1 MSPTFLA
8 QGTEPTEYLDTLIG
22 LQIIRPEQYAR
33 LLKQLTGFDWVVG
46 VQAGQ
51 TGYGDVSML
60 NDDTVGFRSMT
71 GGVDGENV
79 ATPTHSSTPNRLLM
93 MKVVSLDAASFVVDN
108 DLAQSPSQRTLLN
121 AYTGVDDVELRG
133 FVQDMHRRVFLEM
146 LR

>member
-1 MSPTFLA
+1 MPLTLVSHNAKQLKVAAYLTQTVTEDVPFELVLDLTDDFVISGFSAKELAKQVVMSPTFLA
-8 QGTEPTEYLDTLIG
+8 QGTEPPEYLDTLIG

-79 ATPTHSSTPNRLLM
+79 ATPLTP
-93 MKVVSLDAASFVVDN
+93 V
-108 DLAQSPSQRTLLN
+108 
-121 AYTGVDDVELRG
+121 LRI
-133 FVQDMHRRVFLEM
+133 DC
-146 LR
+146 

>member
-8 QGTEPTEYLDTLIG
+8 QGTEPVEYMDTLVG

-33 LLKQLTGFDWVVG
+33 LLQDLTGFEWVVG

-71 GGVDGENV
+71 GGVDGKCRH
-79 ATPTHSSTPNRLLM
+79 TDSFKHS
-93 MKVVSLDAASFVVDN
+93 
-108 DLAQSPSQRTLLN
+108 QSI
-121 AYTGVDDVELRG
+121 VDDESSLFGCRKFCG
-133 FVQDMHRRVFLEM
+133 
-146 LR
+146 

>member
-1 MSPTFLA
+1 
-8 QGTEPTEYLDTLIG
+8 
-22 LQIIRPEQYAR
+22 
-33 LLKQLTGFDWVVG
+33 
-46 VQAGQ
+46 
-51 TGYGDVSML
+51 ML

-121 AYTGVDDVELRG
+121 AYAGADDAELRS
-133 FVQDMHRRVFLEM
+133 FVQDMHRRVFLEDVAIDSAEVDADVEF
-146 LR
+146 LAQAFSIGGNETVALKLYVAALLQSPDVLFY

>member
-8 QGTEPTEYLDTLIG
+8 QGTEQAEYSDTLIG

-60 NDDTVGFRSMT
+60 NDDTVGFR
-71 GGVDGENV
+71 
-79 ATPTHSSTPNRLLM
+79 R
-93 MKVVSLDAASFVVDN
+93 
-108 DLAQSPSQRTLLN
+108 
-121 AYTGVDDVELRG
+121 
-133 FVQDMHRRVFLEM
+133 
-146 LR
+146 